1 MSKLLR
7 FLFLLPLMT
16 PCLALG
22 QEGAPFVTEN
32 FPPEEFAGRR
42 ARLADSIGTNAVAL
56 IQGAPAPEGY
66 TRFRQSNEFY
76 YLTGIEVP
84 HAYVLIDGRT
94 GTTNLYL
101 PHRNPGRELG
111 EGKMLAA
118 EDAGY
123 ITDDLKFDAVY
134 GPELLSEHLARMARE
149 TTAPTIYTPMAP
161 AEGASMSRD
170 LALRAIAD
178 RAADPWDESASREG
192 RFVELIHARFPA
204 LGVSNLSPILDAM
217 RLVKSD
223 RELEMIRIA
232 TRLSGLGLIEAMR
245 STEPGVKES
254 QLDAVAKYIYY
265 RDGAQGDAYYSL
277 VASSTN
283 AYYPHYN
290 AGRRT
295 MKDGDM
301 VLMDYAPDVGYYMSD
316 LTRVW
321 PVNGTFN
328 DWQRELYSFYLSCYR
343 AILDRIRPGVTP
355 SAIGKEAVADMKA
368 ILAGASFSKPEYRR
382 AAVEFVSSYET
393 RIDYPGATLGHW
405 VGMSTHD
412 VGNYSGPL
420 MPGMVFTIEPAL
432 RVPEERIYIRM
443 EDLIIIT
450 ETGAE
455 IVSDF
460 VPMDVDA
467 IEQLVKE
474 EGLLQRYPPEHLLLS
489 MNR

>member
-1 MSKLLR
+1 MSKLLHHLSF
-7 FLFLLPLMT
+7 FLFLMPGLL
-16 PCLALG
+16 LA
-22 QEGAPFVTEN
+22 QEGAPFFTEN
-32 FPPEEFAGRR
+32 FSPEEFIARR
-42 ARLADSIGTNAVAL
+42 AKLAESIGSQAVAIL
-56 IQGAPAPEGY
+56 QGAPAPAGY
-66 TRFRQSNEFY
+66 TRFRQSNEFF
-76 YLTGIEVP
+76 YLTGVEVP

-94 GTTNLYL
+94 GDASLYL
-101 PHRNPGRELG
+101 PHRNAGREIA
-111 EGKMLAA
+111 EGKMLSA
-118 EDAGY
+118 EDVAFIEGDLGFAG
-123 ITDDLKFDAVY
+123 VY
-134 GPELLSEHLARMARE
+134 GPELLSEHLARLARG
-149 TTAPTIYTPMAP
+149 TPGPTIYTPFSP

-178 RAADPWDESASREG
+178 AAADPWDASASREG
-192 RFVELIHARFPA
+192 QFIEMLGDRFPSLPVA
-204 LGVSNLSPILDAM
+204 DLSPILDEM

-232 TRLSGLGLIEAMR
+232 TRLSGLGLMEAMR

-254 QLDAVAKYIYY
+254 QLDAVAKYVYY
-265 RDGAQGDAYYSL
+265 RDGAQGDAYFSL
-277 VASSTN
+277 VASATN
-283 AYYPHYN
+283 AYYPHYHEG
-290 AGRRT
+290 ART

-343 AILDRIRPGVTP
+343 AVLTRIRPGVTP
-355 SAIGKEAVADMKA
+355 AAIGKEAVADMKV
-368 ILAGASFSKPEYRR
+368 ILTNASFSKPEYRQ
-382 AAVEFVSSYET
+382 AAEEFVASYDAGMD
-393 RIDYPGATLGHW
+393 RPGARLGHW

-450 ETGAE
+450 ENGAE

-460 VPMDVDA
+460 VPMDIDA
-467 IEQLVKE
+467 IERLMQD
-474 EGLLQRYPPEHLLLS
+474 EGLLQRYPPEQLLLS
-489 MNR
+489 LNR